1 MIEFG
6 LFFIAFFGV
15 VPVIAAVIGYA
26 AWMGK
31 PKNFGRDMYWTA
43 FIAASAAASFLFVCS
58 QRMKADVRT
67 GEYLVQVG
75 LFSLA
80 VIFSGVATGCMIG
93 IFAYR
98 RGSSSQ
104 AE

>member
-1 MIEFG
+1 MIEVG
-6 LFFIAFFGV
+6 LLFIAFFVV

-26 AWMGK
+26 AWIGK
-31 PKNFGRDMYWTA
+31 PRNFGRDMYWTA
-43 FIAASAAASFLFVCS
+43 FIAATAAAGFLFVYS

-67 GEYLVQVG
+67 WEYLVQIG

-80 VIFSGVATGCMIG
+80 IVFSGIASGCMIG

-104 AE
+104 TE